1 MNFLLTQWIAYL
13 TMMRRELVRIV
24 RIWVQTLLPPLITT
38 GLYFLIFGQLIG
50 SQLGDVEGVSYMEY
64 IAPGLILMSIATAAF
79 TNVAFSFYAS
89 KFQRNLEEILV
100 APVHPFTIVLGFIS
114 GGVLRALLV
123 AVLSLVMMS
132 LFIPVSV
139 SSIGA
144 TLFFSFGTA
153 VLFSLGGMINAIYAN
168 KFDSLSVFLTFVLTP
183 LTYFGGVFYSLSLLP
198 GIWQTLSLLNPVMYL
213 VNGFRYGF
221 IGTSDISVWVCAA
234 VLGVL
239 ILASIIWL
247 LVLFAKGRGFKL

>member
-153 VLFSLGGMINAIYAN
+153 ILFSLGGMINAIYAN

-239 ILASIIWL
+239 IVASIIWL